1 MTRRWLLVGVLT
13 ASVVC
18 AQAALVNP
26 EPSAAGAATSGAV
39 AMNYPPVD
47 IGKLV
52 VQEFP
57 AGTPQT
63 TATSTTGSADPLVAA
78 RALDSTYVEKEFLVK
93 GAASTYD
100 GPITGPIHVT
110 ATDVPYTTRVLV
122 RYPKD
127 PKKFSGRTVVEPF
140 NTSNNGT
147 DLDVVW
153 DMTAP
158 LLQQR
163 GDAWIGVTERT
174 SAGDALK
181 QADPKR
187 YADINVPTN
196 DVAWDVLAQ
205 LGAAVKGGGTQSP
218 LPGLKPK
225 YLYMAG
231 YSQSG
236 VDTAGFAIGL
246 AKHYGTSA
254 GKPVYDGYF
263 PAAHAASVTP
273 LKAGTSVLPTFEYPV
288 QTAVG
293 VPVVNLEDQSGVEG
307 FTAELPESAQALLGQ
322 KDYTDVSSA
331 SVRRADSDKTGDQY
345 RLYEVAGM
353 PHAAGSGGTCTGPD
367 STFPDSAVT
376 RGALS
381 LLTRWV
387 ETGQKPPSA
396 PRIKM
401 TEIAKVSK
409 TAVDENGN
417 AVGGVRSPYLDDAL
431 VRYDVHA
438 PGAITCQLVG
448 HETALDT
455 AALVKQYK
463 NADTYMKQFTKGL
476 DAMIKAGYI
485 VPSDRAQLI
494 ADQKAKATQILGQ

>member
-1 MTRRWLLVGVLT
+1 VTRRWLLIGAMT
-13 ASVVC
+13 ASIACGQVV
-18 AQAALVNP
+18 LVNP
-26 EPSAAGAATSGAV
+26 AESAAGAATTGGV

-47 IGKLV
+47 ITKLV

-63 TATSTTGSADPLVAA
+63 TATSTTGSTDPLVAA
-78 RALDSTYVEKEFLVK
+78 RALDPTYVEKEFLVK

-100 GPITGPIHVT
+100 GPITGPVAVT
-110 ATDVPYTTRVLV
+110 ATDVPYATRVLV

-127 PKKFSGRTVVEPF
+127 PAKFSGRVVVEPF

-174 SAGDALK
+174 SAGQALE
-181 QADPKR
+181 QADPTR

-205 LGAAVKGGGTQSP
+205 VGAAVKGGGAQSP

-246 AKHYGTSA
+246 AKHYGTPA

-273 LKAGTSVLPTFEYPV
+273 LKAGTAVLPTFEYPV

-322 KDYTDVSSA
+322 KDYTNVSSA
-331 SVRRADSDKTGDQY
+331 SVRRADSDKAGDQY

-353 PHAAGSGGTCTGPD
+353 PHAPGGDGGCAGPA
-367 STFPDSAVT
+367 STFPVAALA
-376 RGALS
+376 RGTLS

-387 ETGQKPPSA
+387 ETGKKPPSA
-396 PRIKM
+396 ARIKM

-409 TAVDENGN
+409 TAVDEHGN
-417 AVGGVRSPYLDDAL
+417 AIAGVRSPYLDDAL

-438 PGAITCQLVG
+438 PGAITCQLAG

-455 AALVKQYK
+455 TALVKQYK
-463 NADTYMKQFTKGL
+463 NADAYMTQFTKGL

-494 ADQKAKATQILGQ
+494 AAQKTKAAQVLGQ